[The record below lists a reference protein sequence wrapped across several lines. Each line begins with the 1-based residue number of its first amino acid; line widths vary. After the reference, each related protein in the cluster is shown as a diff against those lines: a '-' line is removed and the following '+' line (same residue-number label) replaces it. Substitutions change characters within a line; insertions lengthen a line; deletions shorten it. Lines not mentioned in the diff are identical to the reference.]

1 MSSSKSSEAN
11 LTSNKENQKE
21 TSAALEILNEIDK
34 QKQQD
39 RLDELKQNK
48 QKLLQ
53 LLKQKEN
60 ESAELA
66 RLYTSHHS
74 SQKELNISTSK
85 SNDYNHI
92 VYPPNEFESAADEN
106 DLELF
111 LKTSENQ
118 QQQQQQTSFHH
129 SPSDLL
135 WNQMK
140 KQLNMRENLRSKKKE
155 LEDLIRDENNLDSN
169 RTEKLKTDQN
179 DNDNDDNKIINGYR
193 DFFLQNKSNSKY
205 SSLNRSNPNEEQEC
219 SSSSSSDT
227 EDEEE
232 IIMKRYVPNSN
243 SLSKSSEVF
252 KIEKKPQQLIQ
263 QQNICSTDELIKE
276 NYESNDLDYSNQN
289 NDDDEEEEFNS
300 TMKNAVS
307 KKKDDET
314 EKNNFLNSLSIKF
327 NDLILNQQQ
336 LNESI
341 QKNFSQLLDKS
352 NNNNNNDKTNNNKPP
367 VPSSSTTSN
376 AYLMNSQFQF
386 QTQMQVQQ
394 LMFNLNAAYHEIATQ
409 RSEMSNLN
417 EQMKTI
423 NARLNELTS
432 NKVTTGTNTHD
443 DSTNRVELK
452 NEHHSSSTLM
462 TTTNALPS
470 YFYNRKHGTNMEQQN
485 KASSNLYNRLN
496 SLNDTDCIKKQF
508 KSYQISNDQRS
519 KQLSYLSK
527 LEEPNS
533 NNNNNNNKLLTQQ
546 SSINYYTDDFEDC
559 DEDNEEE
566 KKQQKNRSRSS
577 SNASSTKTNRSVDN
591 TSNTNISIRS
601 NSSSSS
607 NLALKPKT
615 KKSSTTPFWVVEK
628 TSTAAAANERYSRT
642 Y

>member
-1 MSSSKSSEAN
+1 M
-11 LTSNKENQKE
+11 
-21 TSAALEILNEIDK
+21 IL
-34 QKQQD
+34 
-39 RLDELKQNK
+39 
-48 QKLLQ
+48 
-53 LLKQKEN
+53 
-60 ESAELA
+60 
-66 RLYTSHHS
+66 HHS

-92 VYPPNEFESAADEN
+92 VYPPNEFESAGDDN
-106 DLELF
+106 DLELI

-118 QQQQQQTSFHH
+118 LQQQQTSFHH

-179 DNDNDDNKIINGYR
+179 DNHNDDNKIINGYR

-205 SSLNRSNPNEEQEC
+205 SSLNRSNPNEEQEFSSSS

-243 SLSKSSEVF
+243 SLPKSSELF
-252 KIEKKPQQLIQ
+252 KIEKKPQQLTQ

-276 NYESNDLDYSNQN
+276 NYESNDFDFSNQNN

-307 KKKDDET
+307 KKNDDET
-314 EKNNFLNSLSIKF
+314 EKNNFLNSLSVKF

-352 NNNNNNDKTNNNKPP
+352 NNNKNEETNNTKPP
-367 VPSSSTTSN
+367 VSSSSTSSN
-376 AYLMNSQFQF
+376 AYLMNSQFQY

-432 NKVTTGTNTHD
+432 NKVTTGTNTYD
-443 DSTNRVELK
+443 DSTTNRVELK

-470 YFYNRKHGTNMEQQN
+470 YFYNRKQHGTNMEQQN
-485 KASSNLYNRLN
+485 KTSSNLYNRLN
-496 SLNDTDCIKKQF
+496 SL
-508 KSYQISNDQRS
+508 
-519 KQLSYLSK
+519 
-527 LEEPNS
+527 
-533 NNNNNNNKLLTQQ
+533 
-546 SSINYYTDDFEDC
+546 
-559 DEDNEEE
+559 
-566 KKQQKNRSRSS
+566 
-577 SNASSTKTNRSVDN
+577 
-591 TSNTNISIRS
+591 
-601 NSSSSS
+601 
-607 NLALKPKT
+607 
-615 KKSSTTPFWVVEK
+615 TT
-628 TSTAAAANERYSRT
+628 
-642 Y
+642 